1 MCLLYV
7 VRKEHDAYD
16 VYSNARS
23 LFLPHSI
30 TFRCRLS
37 AVVVIVKMSTNLSSD
52 LVNASV
58 RYGFRILPK
67 MQLRCMMLDTHT
79 HTVTDVFIY
88 RINLRVYF
96 CQFCGGFNVSHKA
109 IASHTHTYSKSNFIP
124 PLQTTTTA
132 ATTKNNFVPCSS
144 SIFRKCTQR
153 KPRSSLHYITWH
165 GLAWHSMT
173 TITQRS
179 WDLIS
184 PNKCQK

>member
-1 MCLLYV
+1 MFILMHEAYFYHTLLHFV
-7 VRKEHDAYD
+7 VG
-16 VYSNARS
+16 
-23 LFLPHSI
+23 
-30 TFRCRLS
+30 CRLS
-37 AVVVIVKMSTNLSSD
+37 LSSSKCRPIS
-52 LVNASV
+52 LVIWST
-58 RYGFRILPK
+58 
-67 MQLRCMMLDTHT
+67 LRFVTVFAFCRRCNYDVWCSIHT

-124 PLQTTTTA
+124 PLQITTTA